1 VGIAAFF
8 TSIPQQTLEQLLED
22 PDKVEELLYPDDY
35 SEPPNSMDLDKAW
48 HGLHYLL
55 TGDAECGEP
64 PLSLAILD
72 GTEIGPELDYGPA
85 RYLTA
90 DEVAAVA
97 QALAALTPET
107 LAQRFDPQDMQEKD
121 IYPAIWDRDGDE
133 ELEYLQ
139 MFFPT
144 LQQFYAD
151 AAARGEVVIHWLA

>member
-8 TSIPQQTLEQLLED
+8 TSIPQQTFEQLLGD
-22 PDKVEELLYPDDY
+22 PDKVEALLYPDDD

-55 TGDAECGEP
+55 TGDAEGGEP

-90 DEVAAVA
+90 DEVRAVA
-97 QALAALTPET
+97 QALAAFTPET

-121 IYPAIWDRDGDE
+121 IYPAIWDRGDE

-151 AAARGEVVIHWLA
+151 AAARGDVVIHWLA